1 MAIPMAPSSFF
12 ACYRSAAPDQPLG
25 YLLEDEA
32 RWGKIYCA
40 TLEVKWGMVITGKRS
55 PQRSDEEYIALAEKT
70 IRLAAAQLA
79 KNDSAEMHLYM
90 GLALALEARLYGMR
104 SENRATARA
113 GVRAREEF
121 LRAKQ
126 LDPQMTDADTGL
138 GLYNYYIDTL
148 SGIVK
153 VLRFFMGIPGGS
165 KQEGIR
171 QLEAAIAG
179 GGMTAVVA
187 RFYLAKSLRTY
198 DQQYERAAVLME
210 PLTQQYPR
218 NTVFTLFLAN
228 FNLELNR
235 REKAAAGFHAVIDQS
250 CCEVVCANRVRAL
263 ANSLLATMK

>member
-1 MAIPMAPSSFF
+1 
-12 ACYRSAAPDQPLG
+12 
-25 YLLEDEA
+25 
-32 RWGKIYCA
+32 
-40 TLEVKWGMVITGKRS
+40 
-55 PQRSDEEYIALAEKT
+55 
-70 IRLAAAQLA
+70 
-79 KNDSAEMHLYM
+79 MHLYV

-104 SENRATARA
+104 SENRATARV

-126 LDPQMTDADTGL
+126 LDPQMTDADAGL

-171 QLEAAIAG
+171 QLEAAMNG
-179 GGMTAVVA
+179 GGMTAVAA
-187 RFYLAKSLRTY
+187 RFYLAKNLRTY
-198 DQQYERAAVLME
+198 DQQYERAATLME

-218 NTVFTLFLAN
+218 NPVFTLFLAN

-235 REKAAAGFHAVIDQS
+235 KEKAEPGLRAVIAQS
-250 CCEVVCANRVRAL
+250 CCEVSCANRVHDL
-263 ANSLLATMK
+263 ANALLATIK